1 MPLTASATPVRL
13 SEKLP
18 DISEYDGDRDKLNAW
33 EHALIQ
39 RMHVNH
45 DQYPT
50 DAAKIAYAESRLTIG
65 KRASILMMPYW
76 KDGICTIF
84 TFTEYR
90 WILRHVCGNPFE
102 AEDTRTYLWNTL
114 KQGSMSFVKYYQL
127 FCQKKDRSGM
137 KEASLIDC
145 FKRNVTYTVQQQLI
159 SYRNP
164 DGTKPITFQ
173 DHVNA
178 YLNIDNGIQQLHHQ
192 QLKFTITLTASGK
205 LKSSQ
210 SSSAPVLKPAITV
223 PVVSVTPA
231 VAAVAGDP
239 MDLNSAMAVISGKS
253 LSVPGVR
260 DICNKWNLCFY
271 CKKKHLSKNAK
282 ECLNKKS
289 LSSLRVVDLDDNL
302 STDDGV
308 SVKV

>member
-1 MPLTASATPVRL
+1 MATIAQIVAQTIQNQLPASILSLSTSTPLTASATPVHL

-18 DISEYDGDRDKLNAW
+18 DIPEYDGDRDKLNAW

-39 RMHVNH
+39 HMHVNH
-45 DQYPT
+45 NQYST
-50 DAAKIAYAESRLTIG
+50 DAAKIAYAESRLTIS
-65 KRASILMMPYW
+65 KRASILMMPYR

-84 TFTEYR
+84 TFTEY
-90 WILRHVCGNPFE
+90 WQILCHVCGNPFE
-102 AEDTRTYLWNTL
+102 AEDTRMYLQDTL

-127 FCQKKDRSGM
+127 FCQKKDCSGM
-137 KEASLIDC
+137 EEASLIDC

-178 YLNIDNGIQQLHHQ
+178 YLDIDDGIQQLHHQ
-192 QLKFTITLTASGK
+192 QLKFITTLMASDK

-223 PVVSVTPA
+223 PVISVTSA

-253 LSVPGVR
+253 LSISGVR
-260 DICNKWNLCFY
+260 DICNK
-271 CKKKHLSKNAK
+271 
-282 ECLNKKS
+282 
-289 LSSLRVVDLDDNL
+289 
-302 STDDGV
+302 
-308 SVKV
+308 